1 VEYTYTIAANV
12 ARTGLLYLTILPL
25 PTSRLHAQFANL
37 QAVNLVFEYCETD
50 LETIILDSSA
60 VLSPADV
67 KCHLKMLVSAV
78 AHCHANY
85 VLHRDLKPANL
96 LYSSSGV
103 LKLADFGLARLHGTP
118 GRMMTPTGMYLYMYA
133 HCCLLCLA

>member
-1 VEYTYTIAANV
+1 V
-12 ARTGLLYLTILPL
+12 
-25 PTSRLHAQFANL
+25 HL

-96 LYSSSGV
+96 LYSCSGV

-118 GRMMTPTGMYLYMYA
+118 GRMMTPTGVYVCAVCYT
-133 HCCLLCLA
+133 